1 MREQIM
7 RSIREH
13 FFVIIIVLITVILA
27 WNNYTPGTFLSGW
40 DTLHLEFNFGLN
52 FQRLFFGVFR
62 PEQGLGA
69 VAAHSHMS
77 DLPRVILLYIFDQ
90 FIPLSFLRYSYIFL
104 NLILGPIGM
113 YFFLQKIV
121 LKNRTASFLG
131 ALFYLLNLGTL
142 QRFIVPFEMFIVQY
156 GALPWI
162 FLLATQYL
170 QKEGKSKKSLLWF
183 AFIMFF
189 SSPMAYAATLWYMT
203 FFVFVIYIFAFSF
216 SNALRKD
223 FSILKR
229 SMILI

>member
-69 VAAHSHMS
+69 VTAHSHMS

-131 ALFYLLNLGTL
+131 GLFYLLNLGTM
-142 QRFIVPFEMFIVQY
+142 QQFIVPFEMFVAQY
-156 GALPWI
+156 GMLPWI
-162 FLLATQYL
+162 FLFATQYL
-170 QKEGKSKKSLLWF
+170 KTQNSNGKYLLWF
-183 AFIMFF
+183 ALTILFF
-189 SSPMAYAATLWYMT
+189 SPMAYN
-203 FFVFVIYIFAFSF
+203 SE
-216 SNALRKD
+216 
-223 FSILKR
+223 
-229 SMILI
+229 